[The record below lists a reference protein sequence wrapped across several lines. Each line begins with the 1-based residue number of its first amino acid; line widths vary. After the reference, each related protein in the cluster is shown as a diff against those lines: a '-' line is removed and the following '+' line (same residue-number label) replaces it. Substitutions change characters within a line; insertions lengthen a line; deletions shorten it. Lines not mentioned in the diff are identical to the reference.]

1 LNGNDDDFDLGGDVG
16 FYDGEESLVDQQS
29 MENIGANV
37 GQYAITNLDE
47 MMLSEKNVFNELYRS
62 NENNG
67 DNNNINI
74 NNADKIHHGDY
85 TSFMQAVNSE
95 LLGASVLEENNIWEP
110 LDPHTEDNS
119 SKKPFKLSML
129 FIICIIVPFQLY
141 LLLLILEHNFRQSTA
156 PKSDPYAVFDNK
168 IKKLNMSSLLSI
180 RNLQKYFFEQGKLT
194 HLFPAFTYEMTQY
207 SKLNFNS
214 TYHPEFNDVL
224 VLEKRRR
231 KEKNIKRSNN
241 SDKFVD
247 LEQEE
252 DEDIPMQYQNG
263 YINDPE
269 DIINTRSNRNLD
281 DLHLLDV
288 IPAEQVVANKELH
301 LQQPDNYEDFG
312 GNGDAVGFDNDG
324 DYDFESLDQI
334 HAEERQL
341 LNNSSDDI
349 LSQSDSL
356 SSAFQSYEDL
366 CKKHLEEYMRSTD
379 RYMQDI
385 KIVQRVNEWQNRITP
400 FLEEQAQREKFNIQ
414 KYSETI
420 LEEISVLSED
430 DKPQLEFKRIAQSK
444 PKYEIC
450 RLFLATLQLANM
462 GNIHIQENPSNG
474 DLSAFS
480 VKLVSKE
487 IQYEDFNDLIS
498 IVKENTIK

>member
-1 LNGNDDDFDLGGDVG
+1 
-16 FYDGEESLVDQQS
+16 
-29 MENIGANV
+29 
-37 GQYAITNLDE
+37 
-47 MMLSEKNVFNELYRS
+47 
-62 NENNG
+62 
-67 DNNNINI
+67 
-74 NNADKIHHGDY
+74 
-85 TSFMQAVNSE
+85 MQAANSE
-95 LLGASVLEENNIWEP
+95 LLGASALEENNIWEP

-119 SKKPFKLSML
+119 AKKPFKLSML